1 MSTFNLNAEPCDIGA
16 WTQLQTEVCMSI
28 ANAKFY
34 QFVFEAERL
43 ADFVRLGLITRAIA
57 GEMLQEAANYNALAY
72 EYGQDRVQ
80 HIMSAALIA
89 AALSEAAA

>member
-28 ANAKFY
+28 ANAKHY
-34 QFVFEAERL
+34 QFIFEAERL
-43 ADFVRLGLITRAIA
+43 ADFVRLGHTRVMA
-57 GEMLQEAANYNALAY
+57 GDMLQEAAHYNSLVY

-80 HIMSAALIA
+80 SIISAAMIA
-89 AALSEAAA
+89 AALCEVAA